1 MKTPMIAAL
10 GAAAFVVAAPSAQAR
25 VAPQD
30 LPDGSYRDSC
40 SDTYVRD
47 NRLYGVCE
55 TTRGDDRRTVLE
67 LSRCLGVPV
76 ANVDGVLVCGFVRG
90 VDQGDGSRRD
100 DDRDRD
106 RDRDR
111 YGSRNDRDDDRYGRP
126 PAWLGGGSTNASIVL
141 YRDENYRGF
150 STTLTSE
157 SPSLRL
163 QGQNDAISS
172 IRVNSGRWEVCEDS
186 NFRGR
191 CETISRDS
199 SNLRDL
205 EMNDMISSVRPA
217 RGGRR

>member
-1 MKTPMIAAL
+1 MKTPVLAAL
-10 GAAAFVVAAPSAQAR
+10 GAAALFTVAPSAQAR
-25 VAPQD
+25 VATQD
-30 LPDGSYRDSC
+30 LPEGSYHDSC

-55 TTRGDDRRTVLE
+55 TTRGDERRTVLE

-76 ANVDGVLVCGFVRG
+76 ANIDGVLVCGFIRG
-90 VDQGDGSRRD
+90 ADQGGGSPRD
-100 DDRDRD
+100 D
-106 RDRDR
+106 DRDR
-111 YGSRNDRDDDRYGRP
+111 YGSRNDRENDRHGYAP
-126 PAWLGGGSTNASIVL
+126 SWLGGGNTNASIVL

-150 STTLTSE
+150 PTTLTSE

-172 IRVNSGRWEVCEDS
+172 IRVNRGRWEVCEDS

-199 SNLRDL
+199 ANLRDL
-205 EMNDMISSVRPA
+205 GLNDMISSVRPA